1 MNLMTETSMTARAD
15 GNPYRYVRACAWAG
29 PILLFATLMFWG
41 ILGQNVPPYSAAL
54 DAEAFAAEVR
64 ADAWLIRIGMVG
76 QMTVS
81 GLYLV
86 WGIGIAK
93 VMEAMEGDNNVL
105 STIQIWGAGFTVLV
119 FEIPCMAWLAASFRP
134 DVMPAPIIQMLYDMG
149 WMFFD
154 IAYLTSLQMIPLA
167 ICILHDRRSKPLI
180 PKWLGWFTLWVAISF
195 LLLILTAF
203 FKDGPFARTGMLNF
217 WVEFSLF
224 FYFWLFIAIAVI
236 RAVGR
241 LEREHVQRGSIG

>member
-1 MNLMTETSMTARAD
+1 MTTEIAGPDRVR
-15 GNPYRYVRACAWAG
+15 NPYRYVRACAWSGLVMLALT
-29 PILLFATLMFWG
+29 LLFWG
-41 ILGQNVPPYSAAL
+41 ILGQNVPPYSAGL
-54 DAEAFAAEVR
+54 DAETFAGKVR
-64 ADAWLIRIGMVG
+64 EAAPLIRIGMVG
-76 QMTVS
+76 QMTIS

-119 FEIPCMAWLAASFRP
+119 FEIPSMAWMAAAFRP

-154 IAYLTSLQMIPLA
+154 IAYLTSLQMVPLA
-167 ICILHDRRSKPLI
+167 ICILGDRRADPLI

-195 LLLILTAF
+195 LLLILTGF
-203 FKDGPFARTGMLNF
+203 FKEGPFSRNGLLNY

-224 FYFWLFIAIAVI
+224 FWFWLLIAIAVVK
-236 RAVGR
+236 AAGR
-241 LEREHVQRGSIG
+241 LEREHASSVAA

>member
-1 MNLMTETSMTARAD
+1 MPDDAAALPA
-15 GNPYRYVRACAWAG
+15 NPYRYVRACAWAG
-29 PILLFATLMFWG
+29 PILLVATLLFWG
-41 ILGQNVPPYSAAL
+41 VLGQNVPPYSAAL
-54 DAEAFAAEVR
+54 TADELAAQVR
-64 ADAWLIRIGMVG
+64 SHAALIRIGMVG

-86 WGIGIAK
+86 WGVGIAK

-105 STIQIWGAGFTVLV
+105 STIQTWGAGFTVLV

-134 DVMPAPIIQMLYDMG
+134 DVMPAPVIQMLYDMG

-167 ICILHDRRSKPLI
+167 ICILGDRRSEPLI
-180 PKWLGWFTLWVAISF
+180 PKWVGWFSLWVAISF
-195 LLLILTAF
+195 LLLILVAF
-203 FKDGPFARTGMLNF
+203 FHDGPFARGGLLNY

-224 FYFWLFIAIAVI
+224 FWFWLIIAVYVLK
-236 RAVGR
+236 AVGR
-241 LEREHVQRGSIG
+241 LETQHAQRGRG

>member
-1 MNLMTETSMTARAD
+1 MPEIID
-15 GNPYRYVRACAWAG
+15 GPASSTHPYRYVRACAWAG
-29 PILLFATLMFWG
+29 PILLAATLFFWG

-54 DAEAFAAEVR
+54 TADQLAAEVR
-64 ADAWLIRIGMVG
+64 SHAWIIRIGMVG

-93 VMEAMEGDNNVL
+93 VMEAMESDNNVL

-119 FEIPCMAWLAASFRP
+119 FEIPCMAWLAACFRP

-167 ICILHDRRSKPLI
+167 ICILNDRRANPLM
-180 PKWLGWFTLWVAISF
+180 PKWLGWFSLWVAISF
-195 LLLILTAF
+195 LLLILVGF
-203 FKDGPFARTGMLNF
+203 FKDGPFSRSGILNY
-217 WVEFSLF
+217 WIEFSLF
-224 FYFWLFIAIAVI
+224 FWFWLLVAIFVLKAI
-236 RAVGR
+236 GR
-241 LEREHVQRGSIG
+241 LEREHTERSVGA